1 MARKSKEQI
10 QKEKATKATVK
21 HIKEHYRR
29 FEIQLHNE
37 RQKDI
42 IEHLEKQPNKKQY
55 IISLILKDMQQQNK
69 SDD

>member
-55 IISLILKDMQQQNK
+55 IISLILKDMEKENK
-69 SDD
+69 